1 MSTAAYGA
9 GKAGATFDPMTF
21 VKKPQVVLKLM
32 CFVSYD
38 DNFKV
43 VKVRNQSRYTLNI
56 TFHHF
61 HLCYGQS
68 HTGSKSSWIHVSLKG
83 TYLPTL

>member
-43 VKVRNQSRYTLNI
+43 VKVRNQSRLYSTI
-56 TFHHF
+56 FTFAMGKVTQAQNLHGF
-61 HLCYGQS
+61 MS
-68 HTGSKSSWIHVSLKG
+68 V
-83 TYLPTL
+83 